1 MLFDIHTHTRR
12 YSPCSILSPHD
23 LVKKALELSLDGIV
37 ITEHEVLWDEKE
49 ILEDLIVAAH
59 SDARRKAEALLQ
71 EKMKNVAGGL
81 PLPPGLK
88 LF

>member
-1 MLFDIHTHTRR
+1 LVTVR
-12 YSPCSILSPHD
+12 LSGKGEMKG
-23 LVKKALELSLDGIV
+23 VKIDDSL
-37 ITEHEVLWDEKE
+37 LKPQEKE
-49 ILEDLIVAAH
+49 IIEDLIVAAFAE
-59 SDARRKAEALLQ
+59 ARRKAEALLQ